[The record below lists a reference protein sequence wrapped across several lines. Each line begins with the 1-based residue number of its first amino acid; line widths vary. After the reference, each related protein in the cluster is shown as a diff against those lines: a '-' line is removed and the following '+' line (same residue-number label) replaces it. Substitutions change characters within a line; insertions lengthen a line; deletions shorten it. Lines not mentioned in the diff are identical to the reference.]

1 MFSISGRSGKFR
13 ELEQENSDLKAENLD
28 LRQRIEQIEA
38 DMESCARLGMS
49 VSNNHAPP
57 WLASAGMIDK
67 IRVYLDQTTHELIE
81 KQESFKASSEVFSR
95 IFSSVEDSAE
105 MASKISLDTQTV
117 SGSVAKLNEMAAHI
131 NGFVGQIKGLS
142 EQTNLLA
149 LNAAIESAR
158 AGEHGRGFAVVAGEV
173 RALALRSAEATA
185 EIDTLMK
192 EVTCCIEGVSDGME
206 TVGQECQHIDTNSE
220 GVKTDTVELIEM
232 AKDMHRVVDISAQE
246 SFLQLIKLDHVSWK
260 FSIYQSLFDTSEG
273 DRSAFSDHHS
283 CRLGKWYY
291 QGAGR
296 EHFSSC
302 EEFKHLE
309 EPHKQV
315 HQNGLQALEAHGV
328 GDLIKTAKYLSQMEQ
343 ASYQVVD
350 HISAMSRWI
359 RTNRQQSFESSPQS
373 RVA

>member
-1 MFSISGRSGKFR
+1 MFFLSKSRAKLEG
-13 ELEQENSDLKAENLD
+13 LEQENAELREKNLA
-28 LRQRIEQIEA
+28 LCQRIEKIEA

-49 VSNNHAPP
+49 VGNNHAPP

-67 IRVYLDQTTHELIE
+67 IRVHLGQTTHELIE
-81 KQESFKASSEVFSR
+81 KQESFKASSEVFSN
-95 IFSSVEDSAE
+95 ILSSVEHSSE
-105 MASKISLDTQTV
+105 MAANISRDTQAV
-117 SGSVAKLNEMAAHI
+117 SSSVSTLNEMTVSI
-131 NGFVGQIKGLS
+131 NGFVEQIQSLS

-173 RALALRSAEATA
+173 RALAQRSAQATD

-192 EVTCCIEGVSDGME
+192 DVTRYIESVSEGME
-206 TVGQECQHIDTNSE
+206 QVGQECQSIDTNSK
-220 GVKTDTVELIEM
+220 GVKADTVQLVGM

-260 FSIYQSLFDTSEG
+260 FSIYQSLFDPSKADHSTI
-273 DRSAFSDHHS
+273 ADHHS

-296 EHFSSC
+296 DLFSNC
-302 EEFKHLE
+302 GEFKRLE

-315 HQNGLQALEAHGV
+315 HQGGLQALEAHSA
-328 GDLIKTAKYLSQMEQ
+328 GDLIKTAKYLSEMEQ

-350 HISAMSRWI
+350 LISAMSRWV
-359 RTNRQQSFESSPQS
+359 REGRQGHE
-373 RVA
+373 VAQLRDAA